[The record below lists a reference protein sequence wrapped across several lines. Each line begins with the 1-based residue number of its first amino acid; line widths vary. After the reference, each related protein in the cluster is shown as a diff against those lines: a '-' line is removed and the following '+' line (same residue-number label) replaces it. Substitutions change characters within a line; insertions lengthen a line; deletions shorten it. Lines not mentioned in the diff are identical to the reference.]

1 MEQNW
6 RAGKKTGQ
14 NGSLNPAAAA
24 PNAGAPAG
32 ADEELLTSVADEI
45 VLLYREG
52 KLPEGFD
59 AERAFADPA
68 LAALILSEG
77 IPVEYA
83 VRIYIAE
90 KKAAEAEQSARQ
102 RVTDEVRQRGA
113 LPRPQRA
120 GVAVQSGL
128 DYRGMSSEEFRQLEQ
143 QYKRAAKNGRRVVL

>member
-6 RAGKKTGQ
+6 RAGKKNGQ
-14 NGSLNPAAAA
+14 NGSARLPGVSPEAN
-24 PNAGAPAG
+24 APAG
-32 ADEELLTSVADEI
+32 ADEEMLAGVADEI
-45 VLLYREG
+45 VRLYREG
-52 KLPEGFD
+52 KLPEDFD

-83 VRIYIAE
+83 VRIYAAE
-90 KKAAEAEQSARQ
+90 KKAAEAEQSAKQ
-102 RVTDEVRQRGA
+102 RVTDEVHKRGA

-120 GVAVQSGL
+120 GVAVQPGL

>member
-6 RAGKKTGQ
+6 RAGKRTGR
-14 NGSLNPAAAA
+14 NDGFRPAGPAQE
-24 PNAGAPAG
+24 AGAPAG
-32 ADEELLTSVADEI
+32 VDEELLTSVADEI
-45 VLLYREG
+45 VRLYREG

-68 LAALILSEG
+68 LAALILGEE

-90 KKAAEAEQSARQ
+90 KKAAEAEQNARQ

-120 GVAVQSGL
+120 GVAVQPGL
-128 DYRGMSSEEFRQLEQ
+128 DYRNMSSEEFRNLEQ

>member
-32 ADEELLTSVADEI
+32 ADEELLTSVAVEI

-113 LPRPQRA
+113 LTRPQRA

>member
-6 RAGKKTGQ
+6 RAGKKTGR
-14 NGSLNPAAAA
+14 NDGFRPAG
-24 PNAGAPAG
+24 PTPQEGAPAG
-32 ADEELLTSVADEI
+32 ADEEMLSSIADEI
-45 VLLYREG
+45 VRLYREG

-90 KKAAEAEQSARQ
+90 KKAAEAEQSAKQ

-120 GVAVQSGL
+120 GVAVQPGL
-128 DYRGMSSEEFRQLEQ
+128 DYRNMSSEEFRNLEQ